1 VEVFAVTV
9 RDESYDLVV
18 DSDSRD
24 EALPRRVRVVV
35 VAVIVDLGVDINK
48 VYYVVSLSS
57 RSIVGPIS
65 IERLLDEGYLVI

>member
-1 VEVFAVTV
+1 VTV
-9 RDESYDLVV
+9 RDKSYDLVV

-48 VYYVVSLSS
+48 VYYVVYL
-57 RSIVGPIS
+57 PD
-65 IERLLDEGYLVI
+65 RL